1 MIVKYDVYSSIYCL
15 LLFEVYTLRLN
26 NNEIIKL
33 RYFFTK
39 IRILVYFEKEGVS
52 SHQYIS

>member
-1 MIVKYDVYSSIYCL
+1 MFLAQIYCL
-15 LLFEVYTLRLN
+15 LLFGVQIWRFN

-33 RYFFTK
+33 RYFLAK